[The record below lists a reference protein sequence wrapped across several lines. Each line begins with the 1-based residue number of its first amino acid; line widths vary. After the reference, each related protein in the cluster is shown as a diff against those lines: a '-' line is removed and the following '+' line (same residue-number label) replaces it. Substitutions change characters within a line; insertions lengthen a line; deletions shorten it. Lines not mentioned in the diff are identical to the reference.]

1 MSNNFLPN
9 TLIENTDCLVAYL
22 PNGRVFAAK
31 NIEGSNLRNLFSAFA
46 KEFGRLQNKIYEISV
61 EDDLANTTNLINE
74 WESSLQIPDTCLKV
88 LNVPIEQRRKQIVAK
103 FALMN
108 ITTEQDWINLAW
120 FFGFRIKIDYGTTFG
135 LFTMTFPLYL
145 SGSKRAARF
154 TMIIT
159 FLGLYKPRNVFTTK
173 FPIVFDETKNF
184 MICLFKKLKP
194 ANVNIH
200 FRWEYN

>member
-1 MSNNFLPN
+1 MSNDFKPN
-9 TLIENTDCLVAYL
+9 TLIDNTDCLVAYL

-31 NIEGSNLRNLFSAFA
+31 NIEGTNLRKLYAAFA
-46 KEFGRLQNKIYEISV
+46 KEFGRLQNKIYELSV

-74 WESSLQIPDTCLKV
+74 WEKALQIPDTCLKN

-108 ITTEQDWINLAW
+108 IITEEDWINLAW
-120 FFGFRIKIDYGTTFG
+120 FFGFRIKIEYGTTAG
-135 LFTMTFPLYL
+135 LFTMQFPLYL
-145 SGSKRAARF
+145 AGSIRAAKF

-159 FLGLYKPRNVFTTK
+159 FMGIAKPRNIFTVK
-173 FPIVFDETKNF
+173 FPIVFDENTNY
-184 MICLFKKLKP
+184 MICLFNKLKP

-200 FRWEYN
+200 WRWEF